1 MGDLELPDDLLDEA
15 RAAWYRYIGAL
26 EPIRPGLHRY
36 CRHLTRDLFDA
47 EDLVQDTLLRGFAT
61 MGSVH
66 QPIANPR
73 GYLARIA
80 TNLWLDG
87 LRRRRREATAQG
99 AVDPDPAGA
108 AGPAPDRAGDLRAA
122 GTAVLQLLP
131 PQERAAFVLKEAFD
145 MPASE
150 IAQVLGTTVGAVKTA
165 LHRGRGRLR
174 DAEDAAPSPRPR
186 PSPALVERFVTC
198 MRAADLDGLLALM
211 LDGASIEVP
220 GSLLE
225 IGRDQFERRG
235 SWLWQSC
242 HVHPE
247 LPEALRP
254 KRWEAESAVFRG
266 EPVMLSFSTEFGG
279 RKLQSLT
286 RVEERDGRVARV
298 RAYYMC
304 PETMQEVA
312 AELGQPLGPVLYR
325 LPPFM
330 AARRRATGD
339 TA

>member
-1 MGDLELPDDLLDEA
+1 MGEPELPDDLRDQA
-15 RAAWYRYIGAL
+15 RAAWYRYIGLL

-36 CRHLTRDLFDA
+36 CRKLTGDLFDA

-66 QPIANPR
+66 RHIENPSA
-73 GYLARIA
+73 YLVRIA
-80 TNLWLDG
+80 THLWVDA
-87 LRRRRREATAQG
+87 LRRRELERAARGAAPPPEAG
-99 AVDPDPAGA
+99 ARHRAGEARDAGA
-108 AGPAPDRAGDLRAA
+108 AL
-122 GTAVLQLLP
+122 LQLLP
-131 PQERAAFVLKEAFD
+131 PQERAAFVMKEVFEMTAR
-145 MPASE
+145 E
-150 IAQVLGTTVGAVKTA
+150 IADVLATTVGAVKAA

-174 DAEDAAPSPRPR
+174 EAQDGIGSPRPR
-186 PSPALVERFVTC
+186 PSAALVERFVEC

-242 HVHPE
+242 HVHPD

-254 KRWEAESAVFRG
+254 KRWEAEAAVLRG

-286 RVEERDGRVARV
+286 RVEELEGRVARV

-312 AELGQPLGPVLYR
+312 AELGLPLGPVLYR
-325 LPPFM
+325 LPLFM
-330 AARRRATGD
+330 ALRSREAGGSVSYS
-339 TA
+339 